1 MLAFNFS
8 FITASNPLLKR
19 NLADDTKKF
28 LLIGFGNYSN
38 SESDKITFNMYIH
51 LMNNPGGESYSNIFF
66 NTYVIYKDTPTYT
79 LIVRNGRP
87 YYYYHGRYYV
97 HPPRYYYHH
106 YERPHKPKPNCNG
119 VPAPKPPRNS
129 DVSRPSRP
137 TNNGNKPHL
146 SGNRNVRPRR

>member
-1 MLAFNFS
+1 M
-8 FITASNPLLKR
+8 
-19 NLADDTKKF
+19 KKVLILS
-28 LLIGFGNYSN
+28 LLILFMMSFSSCGTYD
-38 SESDKITFNMYIH
+38 EVYEET
-51 LMNNPGGESYSNIFF
+51 P
-66 NTYVIYKDTPTYT
+66 TYVIYKDTPTYT

-97 HPPRYYYHH
+97 HPPRYYYYHH
-106 YERPHKPKPNCNG
+106 ERPHKPKPNCNG